1 MDNITRIVTSLEDSG
16 LITDGGEHEIIKQK
30 DGYFGAMMAPM
41 TASLTAPMASSL
53 KQPVASSVI
62 NSIFRKGLKG
72 GLALPLMMKVFGK
85 GVKGA

>member
-53 KQPVASSVI
+53 KQPVAS
-62 NSIFRKGLKG
+62 
-72 GLALPLMMKVFGK
+72 
-85 GVKGA
+85 

>member
-30 DGYFGAMMAPM
+30 GGYFGAMMAPV

-53 KQPVASSVI
+53 KQPVAS
-62 NSIFRKGLKG
+62 
-72 GLALPLMMKVFGK
+72 
-85 GVKGA
+85 